1 LQREDKTMKRILF
14 AALAL
19 TLLNGGAVMAAPGDQ
34 GQGQG
39 NQSDT
44 QGHKDHKGNDKGNDK
59 GNQHGAPTAP
69 SDQTAPAHG
78 TPVTSGGQNGP
89 AGGQNGPAHEMLGG
103 QGGPAHP
110 GSGTSGYQGAPAMH
124 GPQPVRDQT
133 APSVPIFRD
142 QSHNPFFQNKSN
154 VRTST
159 PRWTR
164 GDRLPDQY
172 RQQQYYVND
181 WQQHGLRRPPRGY
194 RWVRDDNNDFFLALI
209 ATGVISTIVSR
220 NDRDR
225 SWNQH
230 YSRTYSYDDDVY
242 YRECRNQPDPAGIL
256 AGAIIGGF
264 LGNRAG
270 HGGSGATI
278 AGVILGG
285 TVGAALTR
293 NMDCE
298 DRSYAYRTYYDG
310 FNSGR
315 TGRYYDW
322 NNPHNGH
329 RGKFRVGSYYND
341 PYGFR
346 CARFT
351 QTTYIQGRSYNAN
364 GVACRQPDG
373 SWAVVN

>member
-1 LQREDKTMKRILF
+1 MKRILF

-19 TLLNGGAVMAAPGDQ
+19 TLLNGTAVLAQ
-34 GQGQG
+34 GGSDHG
-39 NQSDT
+39 NQTDT
-44 QGHKDHKGNDKGNDK
+44 QDKHDKQDRKDHKTNDKGNK
-59 GNQHGAPTAP
+59 GGAPANEAGP
-69 SDQTAPAHG
+69 EHG
-78 TPVTSGGQNGP
+78 TPAAS
-89 AGGQNGPAHEMLGG
+89 GG
-103 QGGPAHP
+103 QGGPAHEMP
-110 GSGTSGYQGAPAMH
+110 TTIGGQGGPAHQGPVTPVHEAAPPAQAPTPH
-124 GPQPVRDQT
+124 RVQPVHEQP

-142 QSHNPFFQNKSN
+142 QNRNPVFQSRTN

-181 WQQHGLRRPPRGY
+181 WQQHGLRQPPRGY
-194 RWVRDDNNDFFLALI
+194 RWVRDDNNDFFLTLVT
-209 ATGVISTIVSR
+209 TGVIISIVSR
-220 NDRDR
+220 DDRDR
-225 SWNQH
+225 YWDRR
-230 YSRTYSYDDDVY
+230 YSRTYSYNDDIY

-264 LGNRAG
+264 LGNAAG
-270 HGGSGATI
+270 HGGSGATV

-285 TVGAALTR
+285 AVGASLTS

-315 TGRYYDW
+315 PGSHYDW
-322 NNPHNGH
+322 RNPHNGH
-329 RGKFRVGSYYND
+329 RGQFRVRSYYND
-341 PYGFR
+341 PDGFR

-351 QTTYIQGRSYNAN
+351 QTTYIQGRSYSAR

>member
-1 LQREDKTMKRILF
+1 MKRILF

-19 TLLNGGAVMAAPGDQ
+19 TLLNGTAVLAAPGDH
-34 GQGQG
+34 GRG

-44 QGHKDHKGNDKGNDK
+44 QVKQDRKDHKGNDKGNK
-59 GNQHGAPTAP
+59 GNAPE
-69 SDQTAPAHG
+69 SQTGPTQG
-78 TPVTSGGQNGP
+78 TPGMSGK
-89 AGGQNGPAHEMLGG
+89 
-103 QGGPAHP
+103 QGGPAH
-110 GSGTSGYQGAPAMH
+110 QGRVTPVHEAAPVRSAPDMH
-124 GPQPVRDQT
+124 GPQPVRDHT

-142 QSHNPFFQNKSN
+142 QSRNPFFQNKTN

-172 RQQQYYVND
+172 RQRQYYVND
-181 WQQHGLRRPPRGY
+181 WQQHGLRQPPRGY

-209 ATGVISTIVSR
+209 STGVIMSIVSR
-220 NDRDR
+220 DDRDR
-225 SWNQH
+225 NWDRH
-230 YSRTYSYDDDVY
+230 YSRTYTYNDDVY
-242 YRECRNQPDPAGIL
+242 YRECRNRPDPAGIL

-264 LGNRAG
+264 LGNAAG
-270 HGGSGATI
+270 HGNAGATM
-278 AGVILGG
+278 AGVIFGG
-285 TVGAALTR
+285 AAGAALTS

-315 TGRYYDW
+315 SGRYYDW
-322 NNPHNGH
+322 NNPRNGH
-329 RGKFRVGSYYND
+329 RGRFHVRSYYND

-373 SWAVVN
+373 SWAVVQ